1 MKKQLL
7 IAAVAA
13 SMTSVAMADI
23 SITGGA
29 KVNYVYTE
37 LGTGGAAPLTT
48 NAFNHDVDLDIVG
61 KNGDTTVVVHIGGIE
76 ASGTAD
82 MATENVYLTTKIGD
96 INVKTGNWDNGNN
109 LIRSSSRK
117 DGKISVST
125 TVEGVTVTFDDA
137 EESNATVK
145 LAGSVSGVD
154 AYYKAGTITDDF
166 GFKTT
171 VGGVT
176 IDYDVMNSDTANSD
190 RDSIR
195 VDATFSGI
203 ALTYAAAN
211 ADADT
216 AIGGDDWLGNFET
229 TGITLDN
236 GADVSGFGASM
247 ALAGNTVAVKSITVD
262 QANDID
268 YTKFYVTRKLS
279 NGTTFEAVYTDKDV
293 AGSTATDSTSLDLEL
308 AVTF

>member
-29 KVNYVYTE
+29 KVNYVYTQ
-37 LGTGGAAPLTT
+37 TDNTAST
-48 NAFNHDVDLDIVG
+48 NAINHDIDLDIVG

-109 LIRSSSRK
+109 LIRSSGRK
-117 DGKISVST
+117 DGKISLST
-125 TVEGVTVTFDDA
+125 TVQGVTVTFDDA
-137 EESNATVK
+137 EDSNATLKV
-145 LAGSVSGVD
+145 AGSVSGVD
-154 AYYKAGTITDDF
+154 AYFKKGTITDDF
-166 GFKTT
+166 GLKTT

-176 IDYDVMNSDTANSD
+176 VNYNSMGSDSTNSD

-195 VDATFSGI
+195 VDGSVSGI

-211 ADADT
+211 ADSSAT
-216 AIGGDDWLGNFET
+216 IGGDDWLGNYES
-229 TGITLDN
+229 TGTTLDQ

-247 ALAGNTVAVKSITVD
+247 AIAGNTVQVRSITVD

-293 AGSTATDSTSLDLEL
+293 AGSTASDSETLDLEL
-308 AVTF
+308 AVSF